1 MRRPLSGRWP
11 LLPIE
16 VPFNLS
22 PHTSRLAKNVYKSTA
37 AALPGCAN
45 CEVRFLRPQA
55 NPRSQGAISSSIP
68 SMVTICHDYFYYHY
82 HYYYCFFLVLS
93 SLLLLFFAII
103 AISAIPTSV

>member
-22 PHTSRLAKNVYKSTA
+22 PHTSRLAKYVYKSTA

-55 NPRSQGAISSSIP
+55 NPRSQGAISSSLP
-68 SMVTICHDYFYYHY
+68 SMVTICCDYFYYHY
-82 HYYYCFFLVLS
+82 HYYYCFFSLIIIVITAF
-93 SLLLLFFAII
+93 LLL
-103 AISAIPTSV
+103 